1 MAQTQTAKVIRIELH
16 VGGGSGGTS
25 NPRKPKDPRSPTQK
39 RFDSKMKSKLAGAGA
54 ITTATQLI
62 SGAISMADTI
72 SYNSEEKTSLMFLS
86 MGKTAISG
94 IIAGAGF
101 LIGGPVGA
109 AVGMAINQFVVEPA
123 ANQGEIAIKRNLD
136 QTRITNRFYQTN
148 FASNGNLVFDSSKN
162 MYVNESLDKVTKSTC
177 YNRGSVR

>member
-1 MAQTQTAKVIRIELH
+1 MAQAQTAKIIKIELH
-16 VGGGSGGTS
+16 VGGGSGGTGS
-25 NPRKPKDPRSPTQK
+25 PKKPNDPRTPIQK
-39 RFDSKMKSKLAGAGA
+39 RFDSKMKSKLAGFAAVGVA
-54 ITTATQLI
+54 SQLV

-72 SYNSEEKTSLMFLS
+72 SYNSQEKTSLMLLS

-94 IIAGAGF
+94 VITGVSI
-101 LIGGPVGA
+101 LGGPVGA
-109 AVGMAINQFVVEPA
+109 AVGMMINQLVVETA

-148 FASNGNLVFDSSKN
+148 FASNGNMVFDNSRN

-177 YNRGSVR
+177 YKRGDVR

>member
-25 NPRKPKDPRSPTQK
+25 SPRKPKDPRSPTQK
-39 RFDSKMKSKLAGAGA
+39 RFDSKMKSKLAGMAGVSLA
-54 ITTATQLI
+54 GQLI
-62 SGAISMADTI
+62 SGAISVADTL
-72 SYNSEEKTSLMFLS
+72 SYNSEEKTQLMYLS
-86 MGKTAISG
+86 MGKTAVSG
-94 IIAGAGF
+94 AIAFAGLFGGVAGAAAAMLINKF
-101 LIGGPVGA
+101 L
-109 AVGMAINQFVVEPA
+109 VEPA

-148 FASNGNLVFDSSKN
+148 FASNGNMVFDSSKN